1 MKFIPFI
8 MNEVNQIIN
17 FSAGNRSIMHMMP
30 SSDLRNSTPQKEIS
44 VSKDV
49 IGKHAIKGV
58 SGKYYLQNLKKFN
71 HVGQGHKHYHHIQSD

>member
-30 SSDLRNSTPQKEIS
+30 SSDLRNSTPQKEKYLKMLL
-44 VSKDV
+44 VSMP
-49 IGKHAIKGV
+49 
-58 SGKYYLQNLKKFN
+58 
-71 HVGQGHKHYHHIQSD
+71 